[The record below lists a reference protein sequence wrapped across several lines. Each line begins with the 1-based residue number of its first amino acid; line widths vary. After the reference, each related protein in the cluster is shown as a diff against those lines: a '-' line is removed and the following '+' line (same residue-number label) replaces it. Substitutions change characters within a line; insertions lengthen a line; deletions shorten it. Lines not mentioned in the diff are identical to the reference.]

1 MMTRGERGAAAGG
14 LVFVLLLVAGSFVVS
29 TPSAFGPVSAVIAQ
43 YVQHRTAILVSCY
56 LSVLAG
62 PFFLLF
68 LASLRRILERSV
80 EEESPFPAVSFAAG
94 VLAIGIVYVWSAI
107 PAVLALGVATPGN
120 GAVVQAL
127 LGLATVLGF
136 FSDVLFGV
144 TVAAASIVILRTR
157 VLPRWLGVVGLVS
170 AALFGLNQCSIEQP
184 RGPLGLAGL
193 LGFLLFLVW
202 MLATSITLLRASGA
216 RSVPARAAARDARPA
231 VG

>member
-1 MMTRGERGAAAGG
+1 MTRGERGAAAGG
-14 LVFVLLLVAGSFVVS
+14 LVFVLLLFTGSFVVS
-29 TPSAFGPVSAVIAQ
+29 TPSAFNPVGVVIAQ

-56 LSVLAG
+56 LSILAG

-68 LASLRRILERSV
+68 LASLRRILERAAQ
-80 EEESPFPAVSFAAG
+80 EESPLPAVSFAAG
-94 VLAIGIVYVWSAI
+94 ALATGVVYVWYAI
-107 PAVLALGVATPGN
+107 PAALALGAATPRN

-127 LGLATVLGF
+127 LGLSTVLGF

-144 TVAAASIVILRTR
+144 TVAAASIEILRTR

-170 AALFGLNQCSIEQP
+170 AALFGLNQLSIAQP

-202 MLATSITLLRASGA
+202 MLTTSITLLRASGV
-216 RSVPARAAARDARPA
+216 RLVPARAAGRDAYPA